1 MTALL
6 EIRDLEVAY
15 PTRTGEWV
23 PLLRGLSLDVGAGEI
38 VGLVGESGSGKT
50 MLTLATLDLLPPPCR
65 VRAGAVVWQGRD
77 LLGLP
82 PADLRRIRG
91 GEIALVHQ
99 EPGATL
105 TPVATLGA
113 QLMEV
118 IRAHGG
124 LGRAEARELAL
135 GLLAEVALPEPE
147 RRFGEYPHELSGG
160 QRQRALLALAL
171 AGRPK
176 LLLADEPTASLDG
189 ALQRKVL
196 DAIVDLRASRGL
208 SVLLISHDLA
218 LVAER
223 CDRVYVLYAGELV
236 ETGTAAD
243 LFERAAHPYTRALLA
258 AMPVPLAASVK
269 GPLPTIPGQVPS
281 PAERPSGCAF
291 HPRCPERFERCD
303 LEVPPWRGSPSR
315 GARCWLPG
323 TTEDPAS

>member
-6 EIRDLEVAY
+6 QIRDLEVAY
-15 PTRTGEWV
+15 PTRTGDWV
-23 PLLRGLSLDVGAGEI
+23 PLLRGLSIDVGAGEI

-50 MLTLATLDLLPPPCR
+50 MLTLAALDLLPTPCR

-82 PADLRRIRG
+82 QADLRRIRG

-99 EPGATL
+99 EPGAAL

-135 GLLAEVALPEPE
+135 ELLSEVALPEPE
-147 RRFGEYPHELSGG
+147 RRFGDYPHELSGG

-189 ALQRKVL
+189 SLQRKVL
-196 DAIVDLRASRGL
+196 DAIVDLRKSRGL
-208 SVLLISHDLA
+208 AVLLISHDLA

-223 CDRVYVLYAGELV
+223 CDRVYVLYSGEIV
-236 ETGTAAD
+236 ETGSAAD
-243 LFERAAHPYTRALLA
+243 LFERAAHPYSRALLA
-258 AMPVPLAASVK
+258 AMPAPLAARAR
-269 GPLPTIPGQVPS
+269 GPLPTIPGQVPA
-281 PAERPSGCAF
+281 PAERPRGCAF
-291 HPRCPERFERCD
+291 HPRCPERLERCVR
-303 LEVPPWRGSPSR
+303 ERPPWRGSPAR
-315 GARCWLPG
+315 GSRCWLPG
-323 TTEDPAS
+323 AVEDRVP